1 MTTSSMIVSLLCTLS
16 ASAFVVQNPHHHLHD
31 LATKNVG
38 SSSNTA
44 TFYGS
49 DSYHDENSMTPQRKE
64 RLSREEAI
72 QKRFAAGNELKIL
85 RSDVQHLREN
95 LKWAE
100 AMNDEVRVNDLMQA
114 IEKGESRDPDR
125 VYTKSLKILAELQQA
140 SLTKMPDKEALKEQW
155 SKVAMEARSCIP
167 RFQLYGLWI
176 GR

>member
-1 MTTSSMIVSLLCTLS
+1 MTALLTIVSLCCALS
-16 ASAFVVQNPHHHLHD
+16 ASSAFVVQSPHHHD

-49 DSYHDENSMTPQRKE
+49 DSYYHDESRMSPQRKE

-72 QKRFAAGNELKIL
+72 QKRFAAGGELKAL

-95 LKWAE
+95 MKWAE

-125 VYTKSLKILAELQQA
+125 VYTKTLKILAEIQKA
-140 SLTKMPDKEALKEQW
+140 PLTKMPDKEVLKEQW

-167 RFQLYGLWI
+167 RFQLDGLWI